1 MTQYNT
7 RNVKLCNWQLS
18 KSKSGIENGFTGL

>member
-7 RNVKLCNWQLS
+7 RNVKLCNWQLR
-18 KSKSGIENGFTGL
+18 KSKSGIKNGFRGL